1 VNSRSFGWLPRTVL
15 AASIALTAADAQAAK
30 IDFED
35 LTGPNLFKD
44 VMGDNN
50 PAEPGPQH
58 LDYPNVGGAGV
69 DVAFDGGAI
78 LDELVVDVMGTVLP
92 ANPTSIYGAAFLGE
106 SNGPFFTDVL
116 TISFSQPVNNLL
128 FDVINALGETV
139 TYRVEDNAGHFQ
151 EFTLPQSLL
160 GGQKTVFFPLAGDTV
175 TITPLTFNEFRH
187 FDFFVD
193 NVQFNEPVPEPA
205 TLVLMGS
212 GLVSA
217 AMARRRR
224 RHTSA
229 N

>member
-1 VNSRSFGWLPRTVL
+1 MKKSLALVASVVALLLASATVRTL
-15 AASIALTAADAQAAK
+15 A
-30 IDFED
+30 
-35 LTGPNLFKD
+35 
-44 VMGDNN
+44 
-50 PAEPGPQH
+50 
-58 LDYPNVGGAGV
+58 
-69 DVAFDGGAI
+69 
-78 LDELVVDVMGTVLP
+78 
-92 ANPTSIYGAAFLGE
+92 
-106 SNGPFFTDVL
+106 
-116 TISFSQPVNNLL
+116 
-128 FDVINALGETV
+128 
-139 TYRVEDNAGHFQ
+139 
-151 EFTLPQSLL
+151 
-160 GGQKTVFFPLAGDTV
+160 AGDTV